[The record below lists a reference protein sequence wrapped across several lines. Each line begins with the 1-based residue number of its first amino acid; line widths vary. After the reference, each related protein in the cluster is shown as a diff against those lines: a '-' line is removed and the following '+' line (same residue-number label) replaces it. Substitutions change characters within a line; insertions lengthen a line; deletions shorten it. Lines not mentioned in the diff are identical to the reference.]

1 MYINIYI
8 YIYPPGWSCQRL
20 PASLP
25 DGLAKGDIHIVHY
38 MVNALASGRVPR

>member
-1 MYINIYI
+1 MV
-8 YIYPPGWSCQRL
+8 L
-20 PASLP
+20 PKAASLPP